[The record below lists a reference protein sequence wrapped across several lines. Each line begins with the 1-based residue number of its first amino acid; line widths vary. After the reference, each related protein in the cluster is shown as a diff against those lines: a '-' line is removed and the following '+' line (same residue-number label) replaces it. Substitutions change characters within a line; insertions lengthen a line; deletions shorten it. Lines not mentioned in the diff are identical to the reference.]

1 MSQPSSPKSQVAAL
15 FFAGL
20 VPVIAFTL
28 IEEYYGT
35 IAGLIAGMV
44 FGVGEI
50 CFELYNH
57 KKVQKITWIGNGLL
71 LVLGGLSL
79 ISSEGI
85 WFKLQPA
92 LMEGAFAIA
101 LWASVIMNKPLL
113 IVLAE
118 QQGQVLPDF
127 LRSRMKGI
135 TFRVGLF
142 FAIHTLLAV
151 WAAYSWTTTNW
162 ALLKGV
168 GLTVSLF
175 LYMGIEMI
183 LMRSEIIKERH
194 EQMVKEAESAAL
206 AENIRL
212 RQELQKSDSD
222 E

>member
-1 MSQPSSPKSQVAAL
+1 MSEQQAPSAKSQAAAV

-50 CFELYNH
+50 CYELYKH

-71 LVLGGLSL
+71 LVLGAVSL

-101 LWASVIMNKPLL
+101 LWFSVLMNKPLL
-113 IVLAE
+113 VVIAE
-118 QQGQVLPDF
+118 QQKQVLPDF
-127 LRSRMKGI
+127 LKKRMKGM
-135 TFRVGLF
+135 TFRVGAF
-142 FAIHTLLAV
+142 FAIHTGLAV
-151 WAAYSWTTTNW
+151 WAAFSWSTTNW
-162 ALLKGV
+162 ALLKGI
-168 GLTVSLF
+168 GLTVSLI
-175 LYMGIEMI
+175 LYMGIEML
-183 LMRSEIIKERH
+183 LMRQQIIEERQ
-194 EQMVKEAESAAL
+194 EQMMKDAEAAAL
-206 AENIRL
+206 AENARL
-212 RQELQKSDSD
+212 RQELTKKD
-222 E
+222 